1 MKNIIKYGFTQ
12 SPLVSC
18 SPIIT
23 SHQSKTCN
31 EVANHADFCM
41 VDRAFKA
48 LQNGI
53 KYRRKQLGF
62 GYFVGRIL
70 VEIGVLEGI
79 PCILTSKT
87 RTFMKTNIIF

>member
-18 SPIIT
+18 SPIIA
-23 SHQSKTCN
+23 SHQSRTCN

-53 KYRRKQLGF
+53 KISTKKAWPRILRPEDTGRNRGF
-62 GYFVGRIL
+62 GRYLVYFDF
-70 VEIGVLEGI
+70 
-79 PCILTSKT
+79 K
-87 RTFMKTNIIF
+87 N

>member
-23 SHQSKTCN
+23 SHQSKACN
-31 EVANHADFCM
+31 KVANQADFLM

-48 LQNGI
+48 LQNDI
-53 KYRRKQLGF
+53 KISTKKPWPRILRPKDTGRNRGF
-62 GYFVGRIL
+62 GRYLVYFDF
-70 VEIGVLEGI
+70 
-79 PCILTSKT
+79 K
-87 RTFMKTNIIF
+87 N